1 MKIAPYIAILILLLL
16 LIFGWLHYSNKAG
29 KVEQK
34 YLREKLDSAIKPHE
48 REIIKID
55 RDRKRVILKIRIDS
69 AKHSREK
76 ETFRKEISSLRKQLK
91 ETRYMGDPSKV
102 SDDSVQIAMQA
113 LKEAPL
119 KDSIIS
125 VQEKENVLLNAHIA
139 TMRVDYSVL
148 MDGYQQEINHKDKI
162 ISDWKAGYERLE
174 DLNRKQRKKGL
185 INGVKIALVA
195 LGAGFVIGLS
205 Q

>member
-1 MKIAPYIAILILLLL
+1 MKLAPYIAILILLIL
-16 LIFGWLHYSNKAG
+16 LIFGWLHFSNKTV
-29 KVEQK
+29 KLEQK
-34 YLREKLDSAIKPHE
+34 YLREKLDSAIKPHQQA
-48 REIIKID
+48 IIKIE
-55 RDRKRVILKIRIDS
+55 
-69 AKHSREK
+69 EK
-76 ETFRKEISSLRKQLK
+76 RKEALEKLKTDSLNHVEETKIYRKQISGLRKQLK
-91 ETRYMGDPSKV
+91 AVKYTGDPSTV
-102 SDDSVQIAMQA
+102 PDDSVQIAMQA

-125 VQEKENVLLNAHIA
+125 VQEKENERLNAQIA
-139 TMRVDYSVL
+139 TIHEDYSGL

-174 DLNRKQRKKGL
+174 DSNKKQLKKGL
-185 INGVKIALVA
+185 VNGVKIALVA